1 MKYYTIGEFAKLVGL
16 KPQTLRVW
24 DKQGKLKPHHVL
36 PNRHR
41 YYTLEQA
48 EQLLGVKLEDLR
60 DAE

>member
-1 MKYYTIGEFAKLVGL
+1 MKYYTIGEFARLVGL

-41 YYTLEQA
+41 YYTLDQA
-48 EQLLGVKLEDLR
+48 EQLLGVQLEDLR